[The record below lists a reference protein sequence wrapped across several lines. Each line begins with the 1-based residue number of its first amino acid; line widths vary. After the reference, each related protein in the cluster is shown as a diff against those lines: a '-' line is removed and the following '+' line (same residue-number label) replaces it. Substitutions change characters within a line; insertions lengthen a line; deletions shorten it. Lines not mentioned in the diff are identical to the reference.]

1 MHYLEAVHILMILLS
16 EKECEESQPTDPD
29 RGSLT
34 TYRLLGKQGLGG
46 GGSLKCKISFCFV
59 FGFVLYF
66 HGKIAKK
73 LP

>member
-1 MHYLEAVHILMILLS
+1 MILLS

-46 GGSLKCKISFCFV
+46 GLSSARLV
-59 FGFVLYF
+59 FALFLVLFYIF
-66 HGKIAKK
+66 MER
-73 LP
+73 